1 MSDRPGVE
9 PPGPW
14 LQPLPTEET
23 LSNGVRLLRMHLPGQ
38 QVISARLMVPVTLAD
53 EERVH
58 EGVSVMM
65 ARLLD
70 EGAGDLDAEAFAAAL
85 ERHGAALGASA
96 VEGGLSVDLDV
107 PVRHLSGALRLMADA
122 VGRPTFPEEEVRRV
136 LRNRLA
142 EIDYETASAPHRR
155 RQRGSADQVH
165 IPKQEDS
172 RRG

>member
-70 EGAGDLDAEAFAAAL
+70 EGAGDLDAEAFAA
-85 ERHGAALGASA
+85 EI
-96 VEGGLSVDLDV
+96 
-107 PVRHLSGALRLMADA
+107 
-122 VGRPTFPEEEVRRV
+122 GRAHV
-136 LRNRLA
+136 
-142 EIDYETASAPHRR
+142 
-155 RQRGSADQVH
+155 
-165 IPKQEDS
+165 
-172 RRG
+172 